1 MGNIKINKPSLKD
14 IKNIF
19 SNIDNA
25 ILLICD
31 VLYFNKNDIKKKKT
45 EEIYQLIIDNWDYE
59 LFKKSIRKIAFTTKY
74 SINNLNKNIF
84 IYNESIKKLYKEH
97 GGDLSWGFA
106 PNTYDSKLTSI
117 VRSCKDF
124 ELGENELKIKVTKDF
139 LMKRYISSRSFLYEY
154 FLVIENHNI
163 IPSLGNN
170 KNLDFYIDGPDY
182 DLKNTSS
189 PTKKFKEDFGEKW
202 KEVANENVD
211 LVIRYLY
218 EYQGEERFDNS
229 NRLYFLDFSN
239 NFKTVDEIKGV
250 CKSFIKPKI
259 YDIIYPYTNKLET
272 KSYKT
277 QAMGVI
283 I

>member
-74 SINNLNKNIF
+74 SIDNLNKNIF

-139 LMKRYISSRSFLYEY
+139 LMKRYPQLRLHFIVSWNL
-154 FLVIENHNI
+154 
-163 IPSLGNN
+163 LG
-170 KNLDFYIDGPDY
+170 
-182 DLKNTSS
+182 
-189 PTKKFKEDFGEKW
+189 
-202 KEVANENVD
+202 
-211 LVIRYLY
+211 
-218 EYQGEERFDNS
+218 
-229 NRLYFLDFSN
+229 
-239 NFKTVDEIKGV
+239 
-250 CKSFIKPKI
+250 
-259 YDIIYPYTNKLET
+259 
-272 KSYKT
+272 
-277 QAMGVI
+277 
-283 I
+283 